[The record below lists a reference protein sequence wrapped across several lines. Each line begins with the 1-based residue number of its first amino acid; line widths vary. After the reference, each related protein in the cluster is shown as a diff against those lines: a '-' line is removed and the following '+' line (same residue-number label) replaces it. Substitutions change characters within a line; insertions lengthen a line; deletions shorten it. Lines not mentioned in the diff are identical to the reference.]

1 MYGTMKWKGFL
12 KTLGVPSV
20 PDTRAATRRMHG
32 EYPTISD
39 MSTASKPYAAYF
51 LLLQQEQWTKNI
63 SQYTYPLSRC
73 CLYASKTRDKIK
85 RCVKEKI
92 KYLPHNNV
100 VTY

>member
-1 MYGTMKWKGFL
+1 MKWKGFL